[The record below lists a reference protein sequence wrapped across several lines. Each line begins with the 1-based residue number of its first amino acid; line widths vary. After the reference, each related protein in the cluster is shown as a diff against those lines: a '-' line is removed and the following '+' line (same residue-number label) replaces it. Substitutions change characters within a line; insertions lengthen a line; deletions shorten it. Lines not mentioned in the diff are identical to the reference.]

1 MSSKFLTKAPEE
13 RPEKVRK
20 IRYFREFPEFCPE
33 FVAMTVESTMGFI
46 AKARRKTRDYM
57 SDELAL
63 DREKRR
69 EYWTR
74 SVENMGTS
82 GAMGNG

>member
-33 FVAMTVESTMGFI
+33 FVAMTVHLEGHFL
-46 AKARRKTRDYM
+46 
-57 SDELAL
+57 ELRQL
-63 DREKRR
+63 E
-69 EYWTR
+69 
-74 SVENMGTS
+74 
-82 GAMGNG
+82 